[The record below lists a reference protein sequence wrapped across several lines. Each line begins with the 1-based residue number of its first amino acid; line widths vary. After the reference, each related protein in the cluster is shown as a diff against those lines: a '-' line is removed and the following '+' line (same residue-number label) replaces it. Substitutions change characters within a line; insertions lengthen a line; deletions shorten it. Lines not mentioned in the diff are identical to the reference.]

1 MNLPTQQD
9 SLLDLYNRNK
19 KIGIE
24 IKNIIESL
32 KENLYNKEEW
42 ELLLLA
48 IDLFDLQKTTL
59 NIKEKI
65 QYILDNFESVNLEE
79 ISEHI
84 FSMIDSLLFDI
95 FSSYERQ
102 IYMIKNPSK
111 FEIMPESKPKSKKR

>member
-1 MNLPTQQD
+1 MNLPSQQD

-24 IKNIIESL
+24 IKEIVRSL

-59 NIKEKI
+59 NIKENI
-65 QYILDNFESVNLEE
+65 QNVLDNFESIELEK
-79 ISEHI
+79 ISGHI
-84 FSMIDSLLFDI
+84 FTMIDSLLFDI
-95 FSSYERQ
+95 FSSYEKQ
-102 IYMIKNPSK
+102 IHKIKHPSN
-111 FEIMPESKPKSKKR
+111 FEIMPETKPKSKKR